1 MTLALTALG
10 QKERSEHDL
19 AEYLR
24 GRIEDEEEI
33 QSVIGE
39 LIETGG
45 LDDARFAREF
55 AADKRELRG
64 WGPERIRE
72 ALTARG
78 LPGSEI
84 EAALAAENPDEELDR
99 AVSLLGARGETGD
112 ALAEEQARGK
122 ALSYLARQGYGYDTA
137 YEAVRRAERME
148 MTDSQPPHAR

>member
-1 MTLALTALG
+1 MTLALKALG
-10 QKERSEHDL
+10 SKERSERELADL
-19 AEYLR
+19 LR
-24 GRIEDEEEI
+24 ERVDDEDDVAA
-33 QSVIGE
+33 VIGE

-84 EAALAAENPDEELDR
+84 EAALAAEDPDEELDR
-99 AVSLLGARGETGD
+99 AVGLLEARGEIGV

-137 YEAVRRAERME
+137 YEAVRRAQRIGSPAE
-148 MTDSQPPHAR
+148 